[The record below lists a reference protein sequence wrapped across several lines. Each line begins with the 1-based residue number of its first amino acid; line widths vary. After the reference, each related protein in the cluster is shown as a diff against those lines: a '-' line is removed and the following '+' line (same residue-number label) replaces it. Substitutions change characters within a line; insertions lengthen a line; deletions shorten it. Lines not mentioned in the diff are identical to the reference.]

1 MYLWEMNIMTNNKI
15 TCSLCK
21 KEKEANEFYLNRNK
35 TNGRDSNC
43 KLCVL
48 TRKGKKYKK
57 EVQHRKARQSIAKKK
72 DSPLILVEQL
82 KTEQLFVP
90 RETEVQLSFF
100 DILEEVINESQIINK
115 EDN

>member
-1 MYLWEMNIMTNNKI
+1 MSDNKI

-21 KEKEANEFYLNRNK
+21 KVKQANEFYLNRNK
-35 TNGRDSNC
+35 ANGRDSNC

-48 TRKGKKYKK
+48 TRKSKKYKK
-57 EVQHRKARQSIAKKK
+57 EVQHKKARQSIAMKKG
-72 DSPLILVEQL
+72 SPLILVEQL

-100 DILEEVINESQIINK
+100 DILEEVYHESKITNK
-115 EDN
+115 EDHKTRCEL